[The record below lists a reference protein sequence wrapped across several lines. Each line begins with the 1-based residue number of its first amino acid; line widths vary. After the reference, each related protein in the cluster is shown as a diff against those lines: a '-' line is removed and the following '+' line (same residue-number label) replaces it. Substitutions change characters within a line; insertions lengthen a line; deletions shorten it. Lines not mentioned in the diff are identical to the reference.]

1 MNAIQN
7 IEDLIRNLREQGTP
21 YYSIYCDKFG
31 DANKMANNYRNE
43 DNSMENAEKQLREY
57 IAKFTQSGCNFLI
70 WFSEK
75 PQPSRGG
82 YKVQF
87 YLPANANAMVQGI
100 GAIQQPIQPQ
110 VDVQA
115 EIAKALADWKKDL
128 ELENLKKQIAELQD
142 QNKDLQPTALD
153 RVIGRLDPVIE
164 YYLKKEFTQGIGNTQ
179 QHMVQEQKQ
188 VIEPNEAQSIAEK
201 ALVSLSETRKE
212 DLHEILTPLAE
223 WAKNEKDLPAILL
236 KLKTLQE
243 NEPAKYE
250 MAKTML

>member
-21 YYSIYCDKFG
+21 YYSVYCDKFG
-31 DANKMANNYRNE
+31 DANKMADNYRNE

-70 WFSEK
+70 WFSDK
-75 PQPSRGG
+75 PQPARGG

-87 YLPANANAMVQGI
+87 YQPANANAIVQGI
-100 GAIQQPIQPQ
+100 GAIQQPVQPQ
-110 VDVQA
+110 VDVNEA
-115 EIAKALADWKKDL
+115 VAKALADFRKDL
-128 ELENLKKQIAELQD
+128 EMESLKKQIAELQT
-142 QNKDLQPTALD
+142 QNIDLQPTALD
-153 RVIGRLDPVIE
+153 RVIGRLDPVIDF
-164 YYLKKEFTQGIGNTQ
+164 YLKKEFTPAIGNTQ
-179 QHMVQEQKQ
+179 QHMVQEQKPA
-188 VIEPNEAQSIAEK
+188 IEPNEAQSIAGK
-201 ALVSLSETRKE
+201 AIVSLSETRKE

-243 NEPAKYE
+243 QEPAKYE